1 VVRQE
6 LVARQ
11 LAEQITGHFG
21 DRLLQGPPLRVLDA
35 GCGQGTQALRLA
47 RAGHLVTG
55 LDPDPVML
63 GAAQRALCVEP
74 PQVQTK
80 VTLLTGQG
88 GDCGRW
94 FGPGSFDVVLCHGM
108 LMFLPEPGPV
118 LASLAR
124 VLAPG
129 GMLSVI
135 AANGGALAMRA
146 GGAGDWAGALEA
158 FDSEYYVSHHGV
170 HARADR
176 LEPLTRTFAELSVPV
191 RGWYGVQ
198 VLTGQAP
205 EDAPV
210 PADPAQ
216 LELLLDAE
224 ERAGRTDPYRT
235 VASLLHLVGTRRA

>member
-1 VVRQE
+1 M
-6 LVARQ
+6 ARQ

-21 DRLLQGPPLRVLDA
+21 DRLSAGDPLRVLDA

-47 RAGHLVTG
+47 RAGHHVTG
-55 LDPDPVML
+55 LDPDPMML
-63 GAAQRALCVEP
+63 GEAQRALCVEP

-124 VLAPG
+124 MLAPG

-135 AANGGALAMRA
+135 AANGDALAMRP
-146 GGAGDWAGALEA
+146 GCAGDWAGALEA
-158 FDSEYYVSHHGV
+158 FGGDTYVSHHGV
-170 HARADR
+170 PTRADR
-176 LEPLTRTFAELSVPV
+176 LEPLTRTLAELSVPL
-191 RGWYGVQ
+191 RGWYGVR
-198 VLTGQAP
+198 VFTDQAP
-205 EDAPV
+205 EGTPAPS
-210 PADPAQ
+210 DPAQ
-216 LELLLDAE
+216 LARLLDAE
-224 ERAGRTDPYRT
+224 EQAGRTDPYRT
-235 VASLLHLVGTRRA
+235 VAALLHLVGTRRS

>member
-1 VVRQE
+1 MVRQE

-11 LAEQITGHFG
+11 LAEQITEHFG
-21 DRLLQGPPLRVLDA
+21 DRLSQGAPLRVLDA

-63 GAAQRALCVEP
+63 GAAQRALCGEP

-135 AANGGALAMRA
+135 AGNGDALAMRA
-146 GGAGDWAGALEA
+146 GCAGDWGGALAA
-158 FDSEYYVSHHGV
+158 FDGEYHVNHHGV
-170 HARADR
+170 HTRADR

-191 RGWYGVQ
+191 RRWYGVR
-198 VLTGQAP
+198 VFTEQAP
-205 EDAPV
+205 EGAPA
-210 PADPAQ
+210 PTDPGQLAQ
-216 LELLLDAE
+216 LLDAE